1 MPILATDIKFRK
13 SQRLTD
19 NPDGGG
25 RMVQAEVVDGV
36 LNNLFP
42 DIGDEERTTGR
53 AVLRKDFVHVS
64 TPTVDVLKDAIA
76 LLLAPPTDPAVNV
89 CMFSTGSY
97 SDERVDARNR
107 IESYTTKG
115 TESRLVL
122 MGTAY
127 LGSRTITVYC
137 MQDAPTP
144 EIGDNFCLSTNA
156 IGYTSNEQ
164 YVRVNKIVTR
174 TTQTFYDSLD
184 NAFQRDVIVIEL
196 QTPLIYDFFGQEAQ
210 RATSAKPP
218 TRIFTTNLSDA
229 ASYYGVKPLTEAA
242 VSGSLSVNVGNPF
255 IQLVPSTR
263 AEHPLVDQPA
273 GANRVSMIQSGAVD
287 GLTYTGSG
295 NFTADTFITRSLGTP
310 FLRASVRVAIND
322 GTNLSDDGNG
332 RLTTPGASLW
342 SGLVDYEQ
350 GTVSISHSSGGGS
363 RSFTVTAT
371 AAGAVLDVGYS
382 DSRKVTVA
390 NRAYNWVMQLSP
402 RPAPGTVVVEY
413 RALGKWIRLTD
424 NGKGQ
429 LIGRAGD
436 GTGSVNYATGSI
448 VLTCGAMPDVGTWI
462 LWSFGTGVIAT
473 RRNGDVAIQAPSL
486 EFTLPNG
493 GIKPSTLVLDW
504 TAGGSA
510 VHATDDGV
518 GAIKVGGT
526 TVGSIQYS
534 TGAVQLNLTTFP
546 DGGSTIAYGY
556 TWRALDSNVF
566 NPTASGSGVAT
577 FTIPQFPLVG
587 GGMQFSWLTVG
598 TPSNPDIGGGSIAI
612 PMIAIDDGT
621 GNIRLRSVMGRPYNE
636 LIGTVDYA
644 TGAVNIK
651 VGQITVNDVFRAD
664 MAYNTDLEQEI
675 KRYGLT
681 GGTVID
687 VVANFVNGSAVSVS
701 SSASASTQTA
711 VTGNRALPPAQAR
724 LLPSSQDSVV
734 PGSVRFEYRGRTY
747 VDRAGALYYGV
758 DAVSGAGTYAGTIDY
773 SSSVVKIDAWAA
785 GALGSTI
792 NVTSLLSRA
801 DNAGVSY
808 FDFRTPGAP
817 IQVGAFTVRATTL
830 NGVEITAAADIN
842 GDIVTS
848 AMRGKVDWDAGF
860 AQIDFGEYVP
870 AAGNESEPWY
880 NVDNVDGTDVWK
892 PLLVDAG
899 SIRFGTVVFS
909 SIPLSSVVVGLDTT
923 RLPPDGRVLFIKPGM
938 TAAVHHSEEISIASP
953 AAGQVVNFGR
963 TNIYNVEVRD
973 AEGEVIDASW
983 YTLNLAAGTL
993 TFADPLNLSAYTLP
1007 AKITHRILE
1016 RRLVAE
1022 VDITGQVTF
1031 NASLARDYP
1040 EGAMLSSCLRLGE
1053 ANGSLDVV
1061 ARVQSFFDQN
1071 TWSNVWLD
1079 VLSGTPA
1086 PGTYN
1091 DVDFPVIVTNAD
1103 AITERWA
1110 IVFTNSTSFTVVGE
1124 TLGQIATGTTATDC
1138 APINPRTGNPY
1149 FTLKKEGWGIGWA
1162 TGNVLRFNQIGAVAP
1177 IWYVRTTLSSD
1188 PIVDQDMSRT
1198 LVIGNVTGVTP

>member
-1 MPILATDIKFRK
+1 MTILATDIKFRK

-25 RMVQAEVVDGV
+25 RMVQSEVVDGV

-76 LLLAPPTDPAVNV
+76 LLLAPPADPAVNV

-137 MQDAPTP
+137 MQDAATP
-144 EIGDNFCLSTNA
+144 EIGDNLCLSTVA
-156 IGYTSNEQ
+156 IGYAANEQ
-164 YVRVNKIVTR
+164 YVRVNKIITR
-174 TTQTFYDSLD
+174 STQTFYDTLD

-196 QTPLIYDFFGQEAQ
+196 QTPLIFDFFGQEAN
-210 RATSAKPP
+210 RATSVKPP
-218 TRIFTTNLSDA
+218 TRIFTTNVSDA
-229 ASYYGVKPLTEAA
+229 ASYYSVKPLTVEA
-242 VSGSLSVNVGNPF
+242 VSGALSVNIGSPF
-255 IQLVPSTR
+255 VQLVPSTR
-263 AEHPLVDQPA
+263 AEQPLVDQPA
-273 GANRVSMIQSGAVD
+273 GAGKISYVQSGAAD
-287 GLTYTGSG
+287 GLTLGSSA
-295 NFTADTFITRSLGTP
+295 NFAAGTFVTRHLGTP
-310 FLRASVRVAIND
+310 FTRGSVRVEIND
-322 GTNLSDDGNG
+322 GTTLTDDGNG
-332 RLTTPGASLW
+332 RLTVPGASLW

-350 GTVSISHSSGGGS
+350 GTVSIVHSSGGGT
-363 RSFTVTAT
+363 RNFTVTAT

-390 NRAYNWVMQLSP
+390 NRSFNWIMQISP
-402 RPAPGTVVVEY
+402 RPAPGTVYVEY

-448 VLTCGAMPDVGTWI
+448 VLTCGALPDLNTWI
-462 LWSFGTGVIAT
+462 VWGYGTGVTAT

-486 EFTLPNG
+486 DFTLPNG
-493 GIKPSTLVLDW
+493 GVKPTTLVLDW
-504 TAGGSA
+504 TAAGSA
-510 VHATDDGV
+510 VHATDDGA
-518 GAIKVGGT
+518 GNIKVGGT

-534 TGAVQLNLTTFP
+534 TGAIRLWLTTFP
-546 DGGSTIAYGY
+546 DGGTDIGYGY

-566 NPTASGSGVAT
+566 NPTASGLGVAT
-577 FTIPQFPLVG
+577 FSLPQVPLVAG
-587 GGMQFSWLTVG
+587 GAQFSWLAVG
-598 TPSNPDIGGGSIAI
+598 TPSNPDIGGGTIAI
-612 PMIAIDDGT
+612 PMLAVDDGT
-621 GNIRLRSVMGRPYNE
+621 GNIRLRYVMGRPYNE
-636 LIGTVDYA
+636 VIGTIDYV
-644 TGAVNIK
+644 TGAVSIK
-651 VGQITVNDVFRAD
+651 VGQISVVDVFRAD
-664 MAYNTDLEQEI
+664 MAYGEGLEQTI
-675 KRYGLT
+675 KRFGLT

-701 SSASASTQTA
+701 SSATASTQTA
-711 VTGNRALPPAQAR
+711 VTGTRALPPAQVR
-724 LLPSSQDSVV
+724 LLPTSQDSVV
-734 PGSVRFEYRGRTY
+734 PGSVRFVYRGRTY
-747 VDRAGALYYGV
+747 VDRAGALYYNI
-758 DAVSGAGTYAGTIDY
+758 DPVSGAGTYAGTIDY
-773 SSSVVKIDAWAA
+773 SSSLAKIDAWAA
-785 GALGSTI
+785 GALGTTI
-792 NVTSLLSRA
+792 SVTSLLSRA
-801 DNAGVSY
+801 GNAGVSY

-817 IQVGAFTVRATTL
+817 IQAGAFTVRATTL
-830 NGVEITAAADIN
+830 DGVEVTASADIN
-842 GDIVTS
+842 GNFVTP
-848 AMRGKVDWDAGF
+848 AMTGKVDWDAGF
-860 AQIDFGEYVP
+860 AKIDFGAYVV
-870 AAGNESEPWY
+870 AAGNEAEPWY
-880 NVDNVDGTDVWK
+880 NVDNVSGTDVWK

-899 SIRFGTVVFS
+899 SIRFGAVLFS

-923 RLPPDGRVLFIKPGM
+923 RLPPDGRVLFVKPGM
-938 TAAVHHSEEISIASP
+938 TVAVHHSAVTTVASP
-953 AAGQVVNFGR
+953 VAGQVVNFGR
-963 TNIYNVEVRD
+963 TNIYDVEVRD
-973 AEGEVIDASW
+973 NTGVAIDASW
-983 YTLNLAAGTL
+983 YTVNLSAGTL
-993 TFADPLNLSAYTLP
+993 TFADPLNLSAYALP
-1007 AKITHRILE
+1007 VKVTNRILE
-1016 RRLVAE
+1016 RRLVAD
-1022 VDITGQVTF
+1022 VDIAGLVTF
-1031 NASLARDYP
+1031 NAVLSRAYP
-1040 EGAMLSSCLRLGE
+1040 VGSMLSSCLRLGE
-1053 ANGSLDVV
+1053 ANGSLDVG
-1061 ARVQSFFDQN
+1061 ARVQNLFDQN
-1071 TWSNVWLD
+1071 TWGDIWLD
-1079 VLSGTPA
+1079 VRSGSSA

-1091 DVDFPVIVTNAD
+1091 DVDYPIIVTNAD

-1149 FTLKKEGWGIGWA
+1149 FTIKKEGWGIGWA